1 MTPPLRLD
9 RWMQN
14 AVAAYYARHDP
25 FADFVTAPELTQVF
39 GELLGA
45 WAVAV
50 WREMDTPRL
59 RLVEAGPGRGTLIAD
74 ALRLIGRVA
83 PDALA
88 AAELHL
94 IETSPRL
101 RALQRAAVAGVCPA
115 LEPVWHERLDTVP
128 AGPMVLLGNE
138 FLDALPVRQWVRRD
152 GLWRERRV
160 DSGRLVETGCDPDGP
175 PEALLMR
182 AGDGEVAEWSPDA
195 LAFTGALAA
204 RLARDGGAALLLDY
218 GYDSRQEGFPEGG
231 SLQALR
237 GGRAADPFDAPGE
250 ADLTA
255 HVDFLTLADRA
266 RAAGVAVHG
275 PVGQGA
281 LLTALGLFAR
291 TEALCRTAPGRA
303 RGLVDA
309 AHRLA
314 APERMG
320 RLFKALCLCHPSAAI
335 PPGF

>member
-1 MTPPLRLD
+1 MG
-9 RWMQN
+9 Q
-14 AVAAYYARHDP
+14 AAAAYYARHDP

-50 WREMDTPRL
+50 WRAMDAPRL

-83 PDALA
+83 PDAA
-88 AAELHL
+88 TAIDLHL

-101 RALQRAAVAGVCPA
+101 RNLQRAAIAAVRPGLA
-115 LEPVWHERLDTVP
+115 PVWHECLDTVP
-128 AGPMVLLGNE
+128 PGPMVLLANE
-138 FLDALPVRQWVRRD
+138 FLDALAVRQWVRRD
-152 GLWRERRV
+152 GGWQERCV
-160 DSGRLVETGCDPDGP
+160 ASGRVVETACEPDGAP
-175 PEALLMR
+175 AAVLAR
-182 AGDGEVAEWSPDA
+182 AGEGEVAEWSPDA
-195 LAFTGALAA
+195 LAFTAALAT
-204 RLARDGGAALLLDY
+204 RLARDGGAALLVDY
-218 GYDSRQEGFPEGG
+218 GYDSRHEGFPEGG

-237 GGRAADPFDAPGE
+237 GGRPADPFEAPGE

-255 HVDFLTLADRA
+255 HVDFITLGECA
-266 RAAGVAVHG
+266 REAGAAVHG

-281 LLTALGLFAR
+281 LLSALGLFAR
-291 TEALCRTAPGRA
+291 TEALSRAAPERA
-303 RGLVDA
+303 RSLIDA

-320 RLFKALCLCHPSAAI
+320 RLFKALCLCDPSACV